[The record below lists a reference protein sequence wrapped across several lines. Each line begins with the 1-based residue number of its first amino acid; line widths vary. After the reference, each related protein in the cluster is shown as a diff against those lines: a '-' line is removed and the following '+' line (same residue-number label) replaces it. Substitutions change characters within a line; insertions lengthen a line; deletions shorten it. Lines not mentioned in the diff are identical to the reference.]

1 VDNILDAECYVLGAM
16 MIGGEK
22 AAAKVSHLQAEHFTD
37 LKHRWLFG
45 VLMALN
51 ADRTPIDVV
60 TVHDYLVKRHG
71 ERGRE
76 AANYAQELDA
86 ATPGASNIAAYAK
99 ILTDRHTERKTREIA
114 ATLADNPTQDGA
126 HEAMKALLS
135 LSSSEQ
141 AREHTMRQAVKAAW
155 EEIEAAFAGGGKLRG
170 ITTGLPELDDYLGG
184 FHPGDLI
191 IIGARPAMGKTAL
204 LLSMAQAA
212 DAPRGFVSAEQ
223 SSGQIGQRAIA
234 MESRIPVSALRA
246 GHIQEEDFPMCS
258 TAIARLTQQDCVIYD
273 KPAPTLSEVVH
284 VARRWKVERNIQIL
298 YVDYVQRIKHGNA
311 KQPRHERVAEVAEG
325 LKELAR
331 ELNIPVVAL
340 AQVNRAVEERPNKR
354 PNMGDLSDSSALE
367 KEADQVIMLYR
378 DEVYKPD
385 SEHRGTA
392 ELILEKNRHGGIGM
406 IRVAFNAPIVKFS
419 GMSGRASWDDAA

>member
-16 MIGGEK
+16 VIGGEK
-22 AAAKVSHLQAEHFTD
+22 AIAKVAHLQPEHFTD
-37 LKHRWLFG
+37 IRHRWLFG

-51 ADRTPIDVV
+51 ADRTPTDIV
-60 TVHDYLVKRHG
+60 TIHHYLVKRHG

-76 AANYAQELDA
+76 AAVYADEIYN
-86 ATPGASNIAAYAK
+86 ATPGAANIANYAK
-99 ILTDRHTERKTREIA
+99 ILVERHTERQTREIA
-114 ATLADNPTQDGA
+114 STLSDNPTQEGA
-126 HEAMKALLS
+126 QEAMRALLA
-135 LSSSEQ
+135 LAQTDQ

-155 EEIEAAFAGGGKLRG
+155 EDIEAAFAGGGKLRG

-212 DAPRGFVSAEQ
+212 DAPRGFISAEQ
-223 SSGQIGQRAIA
+223 SSGQIGQRAIS
-234 MESRIPVSALRA
+234 MTSRIPVSVLRA
-246 GHIQEEDFPMCS
+246 GQIGEEDFPMCS
-258 TAIARLTQQDCVIYD
+258 AAIGRLTQQDCVIYD
-273 KPAPTLSEVVH
+273 KPAPTLAEVVH
-284 VARRWKVERNIQIL
+284 VARRWKVERGIQIL

-340 AQVNRAVEERPNKR
+340 AQVARAVDERNNKR
-354 PNMGDLSDSSALE
+354 PGMADLSDSSALE

-406 IRVAFNAPIVKFS
+406 IRVAFNGPIVTFS
-419 GMSGRASWDDAA
+419 GLGRDAA

>member
-1 VDNILDAECYVLGAM
+1 VDNILDTECYVLGAM
-16 MIGGEK
+16 VIGGEK
-22 AAAKVSHLQAEHFTD
+22 AIAKVAHLQPEHFTD
-37 LKHRWLFG
+37 IRHRWLFG

-51 ADRTPIDVV
+51 ADRTPTDIV
-60 TVHDYLVKRHG
+60 TIHHYLVKRHG

-76 AANYAQELDA
+76 AAVYADEIYN
-86 ATPGASNIAAYAK
+86 ATPGAANIVAYAK
-99 ILTDRHTERKTREIA
+99 ILTDRHTERQTREIA
-114 ATLADNPTQDGA
+114 CALSDNPTQEGA
-126 HEAMKALLS
+126 QDAMRALLA
-135 LSSSEQ
+135 LSQTDQ

-155 EEIEAAFAGGGKLRG
+155 EDIEAAFAGGGKLRG

-223 SSGQIGQRAIA
+223 SSGQIGQRAIS
-234 MESRIPVSALRA
+234 MTSRIPVSVLRA
-246 GHIQEEDFPMCS
+246 GQIGEEDFPMCS
-258 TAIARLTQQDCVIYD
+258 AAIGKLTQQDCVIYD
-273 KPAPTLSEVVH
+273 KPAPTLAEVVH
-284 VARRWKVERNIQIL
+284 VARRWKVERGIQIL

-340 AQVNRAVEERPNKR
+340 AQVARAVDERNNKR
-354 PNMGDLSDSSALE
+354 PGMADLSDSSALE

-378 DEVYKPD
+378 DEVYFPD
-385 SEHRGTA
+385 SAFRGTA

-406 IRVAFNAPIVKFS
+406 IRVAFNGPIVTFS
-419 GMSGRASWDDAA
+419 GLGRDAA

>member
-1 VDNILDAECYVLGAM
+1 MDNILDAECYVLGAM
-16 MIGGEK
+16 VIGGEK
-22 AAAKVSHLQAEHFTD
+22 AIAKVAHLQPEHFTD
-37 LKHRWLFG
+37 IRHRWLFG

-51 ADRTPIDVV
+51 ADRTPTDIV
-60 TVHDYLVKRHG
+60 TIHHYLVKRHG

-76 AANYAQELDA
+76 AAVYADEIYN
-86 ATPGASNIAAYAK
+86 ATPGAANIANYAK
-99 ILTDRHTERKTREIA
+99 ILVERHTERQTREIA
-114 ATLADNPTQDGA
+114 NTLSDNPTQEGA
-126 HEAMKALLS
+126 QEAMRALLA
-135 LSSSEQ
+135 LAQTDQ

-155 EEIEAAFAGGGKLRG
+155 EDIEAAFAGGGKLRG

-223 SSGQIGQRAIA
+223 SSGQIGQRAIS
-234 MESRIPVSALRA
+234 MTSRIPVSVLRA
-246 GHIQEEDFPMCS
+246 GQIGEEDFPLCS
-258 TAIARLTQQDCVIYD
+258 AAIGMLTQQDCVIYD
-273 KPAPTLSEVVH
+273 KPAPTLAEVVH
-284 VARRWKVERNIQIL
+284 VARRWKVERGIQIL

-311 KQPRHERVAEVAEG
+311 KQPRNERVAEVAEG

-340 AQVNRAVEERPNKR
+340 SQVNRAVDERNNKR
-354 PNMGDLSDSSALE
+354 PGMADLSDSSALE

-378 DEVYKPD
+378 DEVYFPD
-385 SEHRGTA
+385 SAFRGTA

-406 IRVAFNAPIVKFS
+406 IRVAFNGPIVTFS
-419 GMSGRASWDDAA
+419 GLGRDAA